1 MPDFLYTSPRTNRS
15 YRLVPDDPN
24 YSPTDLEKQ
33 EYAAYIEQQETAS
46 EQPAPSQP
54 APTQP
59 TAEAPDSGQSIGA
72 ARLSSAIQ
80 GITTIP
86 GIIAQGVGATFLS
99 PFGITSLEESGKY
112 AAEKARELTPI
123 DPKYRG
129 NLSVDLFGAGG
140 QALGQLASAF
150 ATGGGTI
157 GTNVALAQA
166 AAMGAASGA
175 ESAERRGLTGINRL
189 NEVLGYGASEVITE
203 RMFGLGSKSFFK
215 PAAGLQ
221 AKAVKA
227 GTTILGEG
235 VEESAA
241 GALTNIVSNL
251 TAVGTNIS
259 SPDILSADALK
270 SYARQG
276 LSGLVGGTVFA
287 GAQMAMGEQ
296 ATQESI
302 TRKSAVIDGVFT
314 NVTGVPDEVLI
325 QRGAEDIKLH
335 TFTSPIDAEA
345 IDSAPDG
352 AKVILESIYG
362 NELEVPIGEPT
373 SEQNQ
378 AFDEIIAADAA
389 KKAAAAAAAGAPPT
403 TPTEAAVLP
412 TEATAPAEATVPTE
426 AAAETPITPPAV
438 EPTPTPTPAPNAT
451 PEGNISESNL
461 GQYPDGNEVGTTT
474 ETGDRNR
481 PVEGGQ
487 VEQAVAQDET
497 VTQPLPSGALPT
509 ETGQL
514 PKTPMTDVSGGVAPG
529 VTPTAA
535 PVGDN
540 TLGAVI
546 NTPGQGPIA
555 TKAQTVLENVKKNI
569 KAGVPPTAS
578 LTPDGN
584 IVFPTPEAAPGVPQQ
599 ARRTPLNSAVV
610 KQTVQKVFGIV
621 PKNIEFIDTDERVDG
636 KAFVKD
642 QRVQINLRY
651 IQSKERLEKVL
662 REEAFHLIYQ
672 DPLVQADVELLKQE
686 IPDDIKAEID
696 QLYSDP
702 RFTDSVRL
710 EESVAR
716 LVERLSEKTAWQ
728 RFVGSVRAAFQ
739 KLFGRPPS
747 PRELTLAANRIL
759 ERAIANVAVQQT
771 AEGAQGTEDA
781 GDVRMSFAG
790 EQSLQNLP
798 EEKRR
803 FMTDS
808 LDAAK
813 AMAAAGKSSEEI
825 RAVTGWFPG
834 KYDGKMRYEV
844 PDANASFVDVGTYN
858 EKTTQAYGGQAF
870 NRISIA
876 SIAERVKSGKVVKL
890 SDVFQHDALFAAY
903 PEAANIPFFPIAGT
917 AVQGSHRVIDGQDV
931 ITATVTI
938 APDGSISEASAST
951 ILHELQH
958 FIQQKEGF
966 AVGGSPDN
974 LITQKDIADAVKFRD
989 AYLGIRKYKSEIDG
1003 LVKVLAEER
1012 AKKSFVGFGGPN
1024 QKVVKSLEDSIARI
1038 QESVNSVW
1046 EYQKKNLNVDR
1057 DSTRASLLSA
1067 LNLVDSKLGG
1077 AWVLTK
1083 RNEGLEMLY
1092 RLLSGEVEA
1101 RDVQARK
1108 NLTPEQ
1114 RKATAPYSSENIAKE
1129 DAIVMFGSGGP
1140 QMSVTPESQRIDQE
1154 YLAAVEAGDM
1164 ETAQRI
1170 VDEAAKKAGYTT
1182 GTFIHRTD
1190 SEFNTFLKSKGWTW
1204 FNTDITAD
1212 EDYQFIYGD
1221 RKIDAYVDLS
1231 KNYKFDEDFQPWGS
1245 AYQRNSELAA
1255 LEKRGIT
1262 SIQMPSGD
1270 VAVAN
1275 PNQIKSADPVTR
1287 NDAGNIIPPS
1297 ERFQETSDDIRYSV
1311 TPTVQIFGEKVVATA
1326 IEVQS
1331 RRELM
1336 AAVKDK
1342 VFDYTQPE
1350 SAEGDREWRDIMDR
1364 WRPTESGPPDLSN
1377 FKEIITEDAAP
1388 GAVTAALYIYANKKQ
1403 DGGLALQELRDSIEF
1418 SKYFPKEGWID
1429 FWTEAGIGG
1438 NVREAGR
1445 GLGIL
1450 AYAVGG
1456 LNKAQ
1461 NVSSNADVQTEA
1473 AAKGLDLPESD
1484 MRAIDISVNA
1494 VPEEGAIS
1502 GNLDKVTSTGGN
1514 SVIDTLT
1521 KLLSPSGSTDPTNN
1535 PDNSPAT
1542 DPKSI
1547 EQISAQKLV
1556 KDATKK
1562 DKKPKD
1568 TTQTDA
1574 VTAIVQD
1581 HLEKKGGQL
1590 EADLTRKLTE
1600 AGMSPEAAKK
1610 LATNTEKKL
1619 ERDAKKESEREAKA
1633 LEGAKELSDADRVAR
1648 RITKKLLS
1656 TKDEAVKRKIHPIV
1670 ALVAR
1675 YFKANGKLS
1684 EEQLEN
1690 ELAALGVS
1698 TEIGR
1703 ELVDAATAELGK
1715 RQAIKAA
1722 RDKARRDNA
1731 ATRSAENFTKNWEK
1745 SQDPA
1750 QQTKEKTPD
1759 PVRAFLNESSKVLR
1773 NQIHFDLSPNGKALF
1788 FDTVY
1793 TRLINF
1799 NVSPEAAM
1807 AATSAAYQKY
1817 LTNRAN
1823 KIAKLRDT
1831 VAKEGLSKA
1840 LAKQI
1845 LNLTRTQQR
1854 DPEFAKQFIEQTLI
1868 DAGVPQD
1875 IANASVPLLLP
1886 SFQKALADARE
1897 KALMDFINGR
1907 PPSAKRI
1914 PKEKLDDLRK
1924 AVRLGAT
1931 NPDYQP
1937 STPFAKA
1944 NGWQNF
1950 TRAEHDEMARQD
1962 EIASDPLQ
1970 TNQERQLALSKIAKI
1985 ASKRMP
1991 KNNKLSLFAEIYR
2004 NSALSNFLSTG
2015 GIQVYTPMFAAAVR
2029 TFTDGVRG
2037 LTQERNLNRFI
2048 ASLEGFLR
2056 AASVPALKAELIS
2069 SFGQNITTYNKAY
2082 EIDDLSQLHKLLLD
2096 GIETW
2101 KTTKSPLKKA
2111 KSLISITYGSMDYVR
2126 RSYAALDNVSQSVFY
2141 RQIMDLGMRDI
2152 ILSKGGSET
2161 EFKNLI
2167 SNRTRYHEQLVT
2179 ELISQGQSP
2188 SRAWV
2193 NASELSYRQMNG
2205 DLVDIYGDDVAVE
2218 IQAKDEMSRK
2228 EAARELGVAP
2238 DEELDGHVIPVLID
2252 TIKGLSKAADKRFAE
2267 SGKLTTLILFGFP
2280 ITALKVMNRS
2290 LDYSPIGILRGA
2302 MSERESKQFANDPEY
2317 KSKYP
2322 SYKTD
2327 TQKQQRMAEAAV
2339 GTAAMIMFLM
2349 MVLNEREKE
2358 PEDRL
2363 FMVHNAGPRDRAARQ
2378 IWRAAGNEPQSVQF
2392 RFSKDSPW
2400 LGISWAKAGL
2410 EVFTPVFATAGATFD
2425 SMDPTIRREDAYDQ
2439 IMVFFSQT
2447 LASMSRPLSSIQ
2459 DTAGVVSGKE
2469 MSLSGRSLANQVGF
2483 RASSFLPWSSMAR
2496 NYNKWQGARDTS
2508 NAGSA
2513 FAAMIPI
2520 VGPSLTEPALNS
2532 LGDPVGKTPNEYS
2545 YKIGTAI
2552 PVSVGF
2558 RREDTP
2564 LYEFLLNKGKFPTT
2578 ISRPTQEK
2586 KYGQMT
2592 NETWRKFVEIRG
2604 QTLKSLILQRKESL
2618 DKMDSEK
2625 YDDMIENL
2633 TRIAND
2639 RARNQLKLRPA
2650 KK

>member
-1 MPDFLYTSPRTNRS
+1 MPDIKYTSPLTQQS
-15 YRLVPDDPN
+15 YTWSPKDPAYTPTEDD
-24 YSPTDLEKQ
+24 YKKLALKVEQ
-33 EYAAYIEQQETAS
+33 IETGT
-46 EQPAPSQP
+46 EQSAL
-54 APTQP
+54 
-59 TAEAPDSGQSIGA
+59 GA
-72 ARLSSAIQ
+72 MASSAAQ
-80 GITTIP
+80 GLTSIP
-86 GIIAQGVGATFLS
+86 GTVAQGVGALT
-99 PFGITSLEESGKY
+99 GITSLEESGKY
-112 AAEKARELTPI
+112 FADQARALTPI
-123 DPKYRG
+123 DPMRREDFSTKAA
-129 NLSVDLFGAGG
+129 GAVG
-140 QALGQLASAF
+140 QAVGQLGAAL
-150 ATGGGTI
+150 ATGGGSI
-157 GTNVALAQA
+157 GTGVVLGMAG
-166 AAMGAASGA
+166 AMGAASGA
-175 ESAERRGLTGINRL
+175 ESAEARGLEGVRRYG
-189 NEVLGYGASEVITE
+189 EVLGYGATEIVSE
-203 RMFGLGSKSFFK
+203 RLFGLGSKSFFK
-215 PAAGLQ
+215 PATDFQAKVLKTGKTIGGEAVEEAGAGL
-221 AKAVKA
+221 
-227 GTTILGEG
+227 G
-235 VEESAA
+235 
-241 GALTNIVSNL
+241 TNIVSNL
-251 TAVGTNIS
+251 TALGTNIPT
-259 SPDILSADALK
+259 PDILSAEAFKGYAEQALLG
-270 SYARQG
+270 A
-276 LSGLVGGTVFA
+276 VGGTVFA
-287 GAQMAMGEQ
+287 GAQLAMKTQ
-296 ATQESI
+296 ATEQTV
-302 TRKSAVIDGVFT
+302 TRKTAVVDGQERD
-314 NVTGVPDEVLI
+314 VTGVSDEDLVSRGVDPTTIKVQTVFTQADAQAVDQAPTAGSKKIVEEVL
-325 QRGAEDIKLH
+325 
-335 TFTSPIDAEA
+335 S
-345 IDSAPDG
+345 
-352 AKVILESIYG
+352 
-362 NELEVPIGEPT
+362 NELEVPSNVIEEPS
-373 SEQNQ
+373 SEQKDI
-378 AFDEIIAADAA
+378 FAALTE
-389 KKAAAAAAAGAPPT
+389 KAAAEKAAAEKAPPT
-403 TPTEAAVLP
+403 IVTP
-412 TEATAPAEATVPTE
+412 
-426 AAAETPITPPAV
+426 AAETPITPPAV
-438 EPTPTPTPAPNAT
+438 EPTPTPTPDAT
-451 PEGNISESNL
+451 QIGNVTESDL
-461 GQYPDGNEVGTTT
+461 GEYTDGNEVGPTA
-474 ETGDRNR
+474 EAGDRNR

-487 VEQAVAQDET
+487 VEQTVAQEQA
-497 VTQPLPSGALPT
+497 VTPFLPSGATPTEPGTLPT
-509 ETGQL
+509 
-514 PKTPMTDVSGGVAPG
+514 TPMTGVSGAA
-529 VTPTAA
+529 AA
-535 PVGDN
+535 PTGEIAVGEN

-555 TKAQTVLENVKKNI
+555 TKAQTLLENVKRNI
-569 KAGVPPTAS
+569 KAGIPPTAS

-584 IVFPTPEAAPGVPQQ
+584 VVFPTPEAAPGVPQQ

-610 KQTVQKVFGIV
+610 KQSVQKVFGIV

-636 KAFVKD
+636 KAFVKE

-651 IQSKERLEKVL
+651 IQSKERLEEVL

-672 DPLVQADVELLKQE
+672 DPLVQADVDLLKQE

-771 AEGAQGTEDA
+771 GEMEQGADQTRAAVTPKSPEAIRHGELEAKFNAGTITPQEEAEAKQLVQQRAQANSYNRKGVRFGFYVNGVPLPPSRAANLNFGPGYYVAEDA
-781 GDVRMSFAG
+781 
-790 EQSLQNLP
+790 
-798 EEKRR
+798 
-803 FMTDS
+803 S
-808 LDAAK
+808 LDVK
-813 AMAAAGKSSEEI
+813 ASNVS
-825 RAVTGWFPG
+825 V
-834 KYDGKMRYEV
+834 
-844 PDANASFVDVGTYN
+844 S
-858 EKTTQAYGGQAF
+858 
-870 NRISIA
+870 
-876 SIAERVKSGKVVKL
+876 
-890 SDVFQHDALFAAY
+890 
-903 PEAANIPFFPIAGT
+903 
-917 AVQGSHRVIDGQDV
+917 
-931 ITATVTI
+931 
-938 APDGSISEASAST
+938 
-951 ILHELQH
+951 
-958 FIQQKEGF
+958 
-966 AVGGSPDN
+966 
-974 LITQKDIADAVKFRD
+974 
-989 AYLGIRKYKSEIDG
+989 
-1003 LVKVLAEER
+1003 
-1012 AKKSFVGFGGPN
+1012 KK
-1024 QKVVKSLEDSIARI
+1024 
-1038 QESVNSVW
+1038 
-1046 EYQKKNLNVDR
+1046 
-1057 DSTRASLLSA
+1057 
-1067 LNLVDSKLGG
+1067 LNLVELKRLGLDPENVEYREDSVFVKAATPYRSEYGSNATPETKAFIEATFAYESAIQEANRRLGLPTEPTNYG
-1077 AWVLTK
+1077 TVIADLIAQK
-1083 RNEGLEMLY
+1083 RIPFDSTQGMTGRKGMTSEL
-1092 RLLSGEVEA
+1092 V
-1101 RDVQARK
+1101 VQNASQIKSAQTFNGIPLDERFDARK
-1108 NLTPEQ
+1108 DDI
-1114 RKATAPYSSENIAKE
+1114 RY
-1129 DAIVMFGSGGP
+1129 
-1140 QMSVTPESQRIDQE
+1140 SVTPESQRIDQE

-1164 ETAQRI
+1164 ETAQRL
-1170 VDEAAKKAGYTT
+1170 VKEAATKAGYNVGPVYHGTPMGGFTAFDKKYQGQTGGISRGGFSFTT
-1182 GTFIHRTD
+1182 NKEAARTYAEANTEESVTLSEALRIANTSLTEVEDQEALEAFFIEKGYD
-1190 SEFNTFLKSKGWTW
+1190 GIPEYSWEAIEDPQEFANFLLDFSEELPPSAASAFKEAANLIFNGYGFKPEVKEVFLKIGENPLT
-1204 FNTDITAD
+1204 FTATPKTLGKVVFGLD
-1212 EDYQFIYGD
+1212 V
-1221 RKIDAYVDLS
+1221 RKTETKSAVVNLGGGEQIFYVA
-1231 KNYKFDEDFQPWGS
+1231 E
-1245 AYQRNSELAA
+1245 
-1255 LEKRGIT
+1255 
-1262 SIQMPSGD
+1262 
-1270 VAVAN
+1270 
-1275 PNQIKSADPVTR
+1275 PNQIKSADPVTYD
-1287 NDAGNIIPPS
+1287 DAGNIIPPS
-1297 ERFQETSDDIRYSV
+1297 KRFQKTSDDIRYSV
-1311 TPTVQIFGEKVVATA
+1311 TPTAEDANESEKYFPPTVQVFGEKIVATA
-1326 IEVQS
+1326 VEVQS
-1331 RRELM
+1331 YREVLQS
-1336 AAVKDK
+1336 AREK
-1342 VFDYTQPE
+1342 VFDSKQEVTE
-1350 SAEGDREWRDIMDR
+1350 DSVKAARDVFDRI
-1364 WRPTESGPPDLSN
+1364 RPTEDGPADIAYL
-1377 FKEIITEDAAP
+1377 KEMDSSDAFP
-1388 GAVTAALYIYANKKQ
+1388 GAVLGVLYEFSDKMQ
-1403 DGGLALQELRDSIEF
+1403 DGGRFQQEILDAIEL
-1418 SKYFPKEGWID
+1418 SKYFTKESFID
-1429 FWTEAGIGG
+1429 FWTQSGIGG

-1445 GLGIL
+1445 GLGV
-1450 AYAVGG
+1450 VGYVVSG
-1456 LNKAQ
+1456 LNKLL
-1461 NVSSNADVQTEA
+1461 NVHSNRRIRIEA
-1473 AAKGLDLPESD
+1473 ASKELGISKGE
-1484 MRAIDISVNA
+1484 MRDIDN
-1494 VPEEGAIS
+1494 
-1502 GNLDKVTSTGGN
+1502 VTSVAPSAEAVAEGMGE
-1514 SVIDTLT
+1514 IAAKIEKTL
-1521 KLLSPSGSTDPTNN
+1521 LPPGSNDPTKN

-1656 TKDEAVKRKIHPIV
+1656 TKDEAAKRKIHPIV

-1690 ELAALGVS
+1690 ELTALGVS

-1722 RDKARRDNA
+1722 RDKARRENA
-1731 ATRSAENFTKNWEK
+1731 ATKSAENFTKNWEK

-1750 QQTKEKTPD
+1750 QQTKEKAPD
-1759 PVRAFLNESSKVLR
+1759 PVRAFLNDQSKVVR
-1773 NQIHFDLSPNGKALF
+1773 GQIHFDLSPNGKALF

-1793 TRLINF
+1793 TRLVNL

-1823 KIAKLRDT
+1823 QIAKLRDT
-1831 VAKEGLSKA
+1831 VAKEGLAKA

-1845 LNLTRTQQR
+1845 LNISRAQQR

-1875 IANASVPLLLP
+1875 VANASVPLLLP
-1886 SFQKALADARE
+1886 SFQKTLADARE
-1897 KALMDFINGR
+1897 KALIDFINGR

-1950 TRAEHDEMARQD
+1950 TRAEHDEMALQD

-1985 ASKRMP
+1985 AAKRMP

-2015 GIQVYTPMFAAAVR
+2015 GIQVWTPVFSAAVR
-2029 TFTDGVRG
+2029 SFTDGVRG
-2037 LTQERNLNRFI
+2037 LTQEKNLNRFI

-2056 AASVPALKAELIS
+2056 AASPTALKAELTS

-2082 EIDDLSQLHKLLLD
+2082 EIDDLSQLHALLLD
-2096 GIETW
+2096 GVETW

-2111 KSLISITYGSMDYVR
+2111 KALISITYGSMDYVR
-2126 RSYAALDNVSQSVFY
+2126 RSYASLDNVSQSVFY

-2161 EFKNLI
+2161 DFKNLI
-2167 SNRTRYHEQLVT
+2167 SNRTRRHEQIVI

-2193 NASELSYRQMNG
+2193 NASELSYREMNG
-2205 DLVDIYGDDVAVE
+2205 DLVDLYGEDVAVE

-2228 EAARELGVAP
+2228 ESARELGVAP

-2280 ITALKVMNRS
+2280 VTALKVMNRS
-2290 LDYSPIGILRGA
+2290 LDYSPIGILRGV

-2327 TQKQQRMAEAAV
+2327 TQKQQRAAEAAV

-2349 MVLNEREKE
+2349 IVLNERDKE
-2358 PEDRL
+2358 PEDRM

-2400 LGISWAKAGL
+2400 LGVSWAKAGL
-2410 EVFTPVFATAGATFD
+2410 EVFTPVFAVAGSTFD
-2425 SMDPTIRREDAYDQ
+2425 SMDPAIRREDTYDQ

-2447 LASMSRPLSSIQ
+2447 LASMSRPLSSVQ

-2469 MSLSGRSLANQVGF
+2469 MSLSGRSLANQIGF

-2496 NYNKWQGARDTS
+2496 NYNKWQGARDTT

-2545 YKIGTAI
+2545 YKLGTAI
-2552 PVSVGF
+2552 PVSVGL

-2604 QTLKSLILQRKESL
+2604 KTLKSLILQRKESL

-2639 RARNQLKLRPA
+2639 RARNELKLRPA
-2650 KK
+2650 K

>member
-1 MPDFLYTSPRTNRS
+1 MR
-15 YRLVPDDPN
+15 
-24 YSPTDLEKQ
+24 EKLRFTLLTTLGLDRND
-33 EYAAYIEQQETAS
+33 ES
-46 EQPAPSQP
+46 
-54 APTQP
+54 
-59 TAEAPDSGQSIGA
+59 SIDYLD
-72 ARLSSAIQ
+72 RW
-80 GITTIP
+80 
-86 GIIAQGVGATFLS
+86 
-99 PFGITSLEESGKY
+99 
-112 AAEKARELTPI
+112 
-123 DPKYRG
+123 
-129 NLSVDLFGAGG
+129 
-140 QALGQLASAF
+140 
-150 ATGGGTI
+150 
-157 GTNVALAQA
+157 
-166 AAMGAASGA
+166 
-175 ESAERRGLTGINRL
+175 ESALKL
-189 NEVLGYGASEVITE
+189 
-203 RMFGLGSKSFFK
+203 M
-215 PAAGLQ
+215 P
-221 AKAVKA
+221 
-227 GTTILGEG
+227 
-235 VEESAA
+235 
-241 GALTNIVSNL
+241 
-251 TAVGTNIS
+251 
-259 SPDILSADALK
+259 SP
-270 SYARQG
+270 
-276 LSGLVGGTVFA
+276 
-287 GAQMAMGEQ
+287 E
-296 ATQESI
+296 
-302 TRKSAVIDGVFT
+302 
-314 NVTGVPDEVLI
+314 
-325 QRGAEDIKLH
+325 
-335 TFTSPIDAEA
+335 
-345 IDSAPDG
+345 
-352 AKVILESIYG
+352 
-362 NELEVPIGEPT
+362 
-373 SEQNQ
+373 
-378 AFDEIIAADAA
+378 FDQV
-389 KKAAAAAAAGAPPT
+389 KKAFKDLM
-403 TPTEAAVLP
+403 EARVVAY
-412 TEATAPAEATVPTE
+412 EGK
-426 AAAETPITPPAV
+426 ET
-438 EPTPTPTPAPNAT
+438 
-451 PEGNISESNL
+451 
-461 GQYPDGNEVGTTT
+461 DF
-474 ETGDRNR
+474 DRY
-481 PVEGGQ
+481 
-487 VEQAVAQDET
+487 
-497 VTQPLPSGALPT
+497 L
-509 ETGQL
+509 
-514 PKTPMTDVSGGVAPG
+514 
-529 VTPTAA
+529 
-535 PVGDN
+535 
-540 TLGAVI
+540 
-546 NTPGQGPIA
+546 
-555 TKAQTVLENVKKNI
+555 
-569 KAGVPPTAS
+569 
-578 LTPDGN
+578 
-584 IVFPTPEAAPGVPQQ
+584 
-599 ARRTPLNSAVV
+599 
-610 KQTVQKVFGIV
+610 
-621 PKNIEFIDTDERVDG
+621 RV
-636 KAFVKD
+636 
-642 QRVQINLRY
+642 
-651 IQSKERLEKVL
+651 
-662 REEAFHLIYQ
+662 
-672 DPLVQADVELLKQE
+672 
-686 IPDDIKAEID
+686 
-696 QLYSDP
+696 
-702 RFTDSVRL
+702 
-710 EESVAR
+710 
-716 LVERLSEKTAWQ
+716 
-728 RFVGSVRAAFQ
+728 
-739 KLFGRPPS
+739 
-747 PRELTLAANRIL
+747 
-759 ERAIANVAVQQT
+759 
-771 AEGAQGTEDA
+771 
-781 GDVRMSFAG
+781 AG
-790 EQSLQNLP
+790 E
-798 EEKRR
+798 
-803 FMTDS
+803 
-808 LDAAK
+808 
-813 AMAAAGKSSEEI
+813 
-825 RAVTGWFPG
+825 
-834 KYDGKMRYEV
+834 Y
-844 PDANASFVDVGTYN
+844 
-858 EKTTQAYGGQAF
+858 
-870 NRISIA
+870 
-876 SIAERVKSGKVVKL
+876 
-890 SDVFQHDALFAAY
+890 
-903 PEAANIPFFPIAGT
+903 
-917 AVQGSHRVIDGQDV
+917 
-931 ITATVTI
+931 
-938 APDGSISEASAST
+938 
-951 ILHELQH
+951 
-958 FIQQKEGF
+958 
-966 AVGGSPDN
+966 
-974 LITQKDIADAVKFRD
+974 
-989 AYLGIRKYKSEIDG
+989 
-1003 LVKVLAEER
+1003 
-1012 AKKSFVGFGGPN
+1012 
-1024 QKVVKSLEDSIARI
+1024 
-1038 QESVNSVW
+1038 
-1046 EYQKKNLNVDR
+1046 
-1057 DSTRASLLSA
+1057 
-1067 LNLVDSKLGG
+1067 
-1077 AWVLTK
+1077 
-1083 RNEGLEMLY
+1083 
-1092 RLLSGEVEA
+1092 EA
-1101 RDVQARK
+1101 RDVQARQ

-1114 RKATAPYSSENIAKE
+1114 RKATAPYSSENIAEE
-1129 DAIVMFGSGGP
+1129 DAIVMFGSAGP
-1140 QMSVTPESQRIDQE
+1140 QMSISPESKRIDQE

-1170 VDEAAKKAGYTT
+1170 IADKAQKSGLPVLDESNVTAYKVRRKPAPQKTEKAYKLFRVKKGSPGEVFALFVGANDPLPQGVWLDATEGPRAEDSKTGKAKV
-1182 GTFIHRTD
+1182 
-1190 SEFNTFLKSKGWTW
+1190 KSKLGPLAYRPGWHAGDVPLATHIGA
-1204 FNTDITAD
+1204 TDVAGGPIV
-1212 EDYQFIYGD
+1212 G
-1221 RKIDAYVDLS
+1221 R
-1231 KNYKFDEDFQPWGS
+1231 KFDEVWAEVDMASDVDYQPEANANGVTKDGS
-1245 AYQRNSELAA
+1245 VSVALADIKKMPEDGLYRYKTNPNMTGQWIISGSMKVNRILSENEVNSI
-1255 LEKRGIT
+1255 LEKASLPT
-1262 SIQMPSGD
+1262 MPWMAKSKVSPLWEKTNLDLSRWGLGT
-1270 VAVAN
+1270 N
-1275 PNQIKSADPVTR
+1275 PARNQKKLLDPVTYD
-1287 NDAGNIIPPS
+1287 DAGNIIPPS
-1297 ERFQETSDDIRYSV
+1297 KRFQKTSDDIRYSLAPKSPEAQIEQEYKVSVERGNAAVIASGHELTREVYDELKSKFKPKPRDVFYVADTEVIRNPSDSDRRRMSAEVRSEFGRDSSGDPATRFTKDTFNNTWIWKAHQGMHFKIEPGITSREGVEVNQSNSVPDHVELVQDALRANKPVPLKVQEQYPRYAEFFAKLPPYETSQKTSDDIRYSV
-1311 TPTVQIFGEKVVATA
+1311 TPGAENANESEKYFPPTVQVFGEKIVATA
-1326 IEVQS
+1326 VEVQS
-1331 RRELM
+1331 YREVLQS
-1336 AAVKDK
+1336 ARDK
-1342 VFDYTQPE
+1342 VFDSKQEVTE
-1350 SAEGDREWRDIMDR
+1350 DSVKAARDLFDRI
-1364 WRPTESGPPDLSN
+1364 RPTEEGPADISYL
-1377 FKEIITEDAAP
+1377 KEMDSSDAFP
-1388 GAVTAALYIYANKKQ
+1388 GAVLGVLYEFSDKMQ
-1403 DGGLALQELRDSIEF
+1403 DGGRFQQEILDAIEL
-1418 SKYFPKEGWID
+1418 SKYFTKESFID
-1429 FWTEAGIGG
+1429 FWTQSGIGG

-1445 GLGIL
+1445 GLGV
-1450 AYAVGG
+1450 VGYVVSG
-1456 LNKAQ
+1456 LNKLL
-1461 NVSSNADVQTEA
+1461 NVHSNRRIRIEA
-1473 AAKGLDLPESD
+1473 AAKKLGVSEGEVRD
-1484 MRAIDISVNA
+1484 IDNITSVAPTAEA
-1494 VPEEGAIS
+1494 VAEKMDEATT
-1502 GNLDKVTSTGGN
+1502 KGGN
-1514 SVIDTLT
+1514 SIIDTLT
-1521 KLLSPSGSTDPTNN
+1521 KLLSPSGSTDPTKN

-1568 TTQTDA
+1568 TTQADA

-1633 LEGAKELSDADRVAR
+1633 LEGAKELSDADRVAQ

-1656 TKDEAVKRKIHPIV
+1656 TKDEATKRKIHPIV

-1703 ELVDAATAELGK
+1703 ELVDAATAELKK

-1722 RDKARRDNA
+1722 RDKARKDNA
-1731 ATRSAENFTKNWEK
+1731 ATKSAENFTKNWEK

-1759 PVRAFLNESSKVLR
+1759 PVRAFLNEQSKVLR

-1793 TRLINF
+1793 TRLINL

-1875 IANASVPLLLP
+1875 VANASVPLLLP

-1991 KNNKLSLFAEIYR
+1991 KNSKLNLASEIYR

-2015 GIQVYTPMFAAAVR
+2015 GIQVWTPVFSAAVR
-2029 TFTDGVRG
+2029 SFTDGVRG

-2056 AASVPALKAELIS
+2056 AASPTALKAELTS

-2082 EIDDLSQLHKLLLD
+2082 EIDDLSQLHQLLLD

-2126 RSYAALDNVSQSVFY
+2126 RSYASLDNVSQSVFY

-2167 SNRTRYHEQLVT
+2167 SNRTRRHEQIVT

-2193 NASELSYRQMNG
+2193 NASELSYREMNG
-2205 DLVDIYGDDVAVE
+2205 DLVDLYGDDVAVE
-2218 IQAKDEMSRK
+2218 FQAKDEMSRK

-2238 DEELDGHVIPVLID
+2238 DTELDGHVIPVLID
-2252 TIKGLSKAADKRFAE
+2252 TIKGLSKAADNRFKD

-2317 KSKYP
+2317 KSSYP

-2459 DTAGVVSGKE
+2459 DTAGVISGKE

-2564 LYEFLLNKGKFPTT
+2564 LYEFLLNKGKFPTA

-2639 RARNQLKLRPA
+2639 RARNELKLRPA

>member
-1 MPDFLYTSPRTNRS
+1 MAELRYKSPRTGK
-15 YRLVPDDPN
+15 VFVATPDDPTKEPDQED
-24 YSPTDLEKQ
+24 YDWFAKRVEQLETGT
-33 EYAAYIEQQETAS
+33 EQSAL
-46 EQPAPSQP
+46 
-54 APTQP
+54 
-59 TAEAPDSGQSIGA
+59 GA
-72 ARLSSAIQ
+72 MASSAAQ
-80 GITTIP
+80 GLTSIP
-86 GIIAQGVGATFLS
+86 GTVAQGVGALT
-99 PFGITSLEESGKY
+99 GITGLEESGKY
-112 AAEKARELTPI
+112 FADQARALTPI
-123 DPKYRG
+123 DPMRREDFSTKAA
-129 NLSVDLFGAGG
+129 GAVG
-140 QALGQLASAF
+140 QAVGQLGAAL
-150 ATGGGTI
+150 ATGGGSI
-157 GTNVALAQA
+157 GTGVVLGMAG
-166 AAMGAASGA
+166 AMGAASGA
-175 ESAERRGLTGINRL
+175 ESAEARGLEGARRYG
-189 NEVLGYGASEVITE
+189 EVLGYGATEIVSE
-203 RMFGLGSKSFFK
+203 RLFGLGSKSFFK
-215 PAAGLQ
+215 PATDFQAKVLKTGKTIGGEAVEEAGAGL
-221 AKAVKA
+221 
-227 GTTILGEG
+227 G
-235 VEESAA
+235 
-241 GALTNIVSNL
+241 TNIVSNL
-251 TAVGTNIS
+251 TALGTNIPT
-259 SPDILSADALK
+259 PDILSGEAFKGYAEQALLG
-270 SYARQG
+270 A
-276 LSGLVGGTVFA
+276 VGGTVFA

-373 SEQNQ
+373 PEQNK

-389 KKAAAAAAAGAPPT
+389 KKAAAAAAAGVPPT

-412 TEATAPAEATVPTE
+412 TEATVPTE
-426 AAAETPITPPAV
+426 AAAEPPITPPAV
-438 EPTPTPTPAPNAT
+438 EPTPTPTPTPTPDAT
-451 PEGNISESNL
+451 QIREVSEGNIVK
-461 GQYPDGNEVGTTT
+461 YPSGNEVGKAP
-474 ETGDRNR
+474 ETGDSNR

-487 VEQAVAQDET
+487 VEPTVAQGQAVT
-497 VTQPLPSGALPT
+497 PILPSGALPT
-509 ETGQL
+509 ETGTL
-514 PKTPMTDVSGGVAPG
+514 PTTPMTGVSGGVAPD

-535 PVGDN
+535 PIGEN
-540 TLGAVI
+540 TLEAVI

-555 TKAQTVLENVKKNI
+555 TKAQTLLENVKRNI
-569 KAGVPPTAS
+569 KAGIPPTAS

-610 KQTVQKVFGIV
+610 KQSVQKVFGIV
-621 PKNIEFIDTDERVDG
+621 PKNVEFIDTDERVDG

-651 IQSKERLEKVL
+651 IQSKERLEEVL
-662 REEAFHLIYQ
+662 REESFHLIYQ
-672 DPLVQADVELLKQE
+672 DPLVQADVDLLKQE

-771 AEGAQGTEDA
+771 AEEVQGAEDA
-781 GDVRMSFAG
+781 GDVRMS
-790 EQSLQNLP
+790 
-798 EEKRR
+798 
-803 FMTDS
+803 
-808 LDAAK
+808 
-813 AMAAAGKSSEEI
+813 I
-825 RAVTGWFPG
+825 
-834 KYDGKMRYEV
+834 
-844 PDANASFVDVGTYN
+844 
-858 EKTTQAYGGQAF
+858 
-870 NRISIA
+870 
-876 SIAERVKSGKVVKL
+876 
-890 SDVFQHDALFAAY
+890 
-903 PEAANIPFFPIAGT
+903 
-917 AVQGSHRVIDGQDV
+917 
-931 ITATVTI
+931 
-938 APDGSISEASAST
+938 
-951 ILHELQH
+951 
-958 FIQQKEGF
+958 
-966 AVGGSPDN
+966 
-974 LITQKDIADAVKFRD
+974 
-989 AYLGIRKYKSEIDG
+989 
-1003 LVKVLAEER
+1003 
-1012 AKKSFVGFGGPN
+1012 
-1024 QKVVKSLEDSIARI
+1024 
-1038 QESVNSVW
+1038 
-1046 EYQKKNLNVDR
+1046 
-1057 DSTRASLLSA
+1057 
-1067 LNLVDSKLGG
+1067 
-1077 AWVLTK
+1077 
-1083 RNEGLEMLY
+1083 
-1092 RLLSGEVEA
+1092 
-1101 RDVQARK
+1101 
-1108 NLTPEQ
+1108 
-1114 RKATAPYSSENIAKE
+1114 
-1129 DAIVMFGSGGP
+1129 
-1140 QMSVTPESQRIDQE
+1140 TPESQRIDQE

-1164 ETAQRI
+1164 ETAQRL
-1170 VDEAAKKAGYTT
+1170 VKEAAKKAGYNVGPVYHGTPMGGFTAFDKKYQGQTGGISRGGFSFTT
-1182 GTFIHRTD
+1182 NKEGARTYAEANTEESVTLSEALRIANTSLTEVKDQEALEAFFIEKGYD
-1190 SEFNTFLKSKGWTW
+1190 GIPEYSWEAIEDPQEFANFLLDFSDELPPSAAAAFKDAANLIFNGYGFNPEVKEVFLKIGEDPLT
-1204 FNTDITAD
+1204 FTATPKTLGKVVFGLD
-1212 EDYQFIYGD
+1212 V
-1221 RKIDAYVDLS
+1221 RKTETKSAVVNLGGGEQIFYVA
-1231 KNYKFDEDFQPWGS
+1231 E
-1245 AYQRNSELAA
+1245 
-1255 LEKRGIT
+1255 
-1262 SIQMPSGD
+1262 
-1270 VAVAN
+1270 
-1275 PNQIKSADPVTR
+1275 PNQIKSAEPVTR
-1287 NDAGNIIPPS
+1287 DDAGNIILPS
-1297 ERFQETSDDIRYSV
+1297 ERFQKTSDDIRYSV

-1494 VPEEGAIS
+1494 VPNEDAVAKNFDDVKTGKDVSVIGAIKNS
-1502 GNLDKVTSTGGN
+1502 IPQGGA
-1514 SVIDTLT
+1514 
-1521 KLLSPSGSTDPTNN
+1521 KDPTKN

-1633 LEGAKELSDADRVAR
+1633 IEGAKELSDADRVAQ

-1656 TKDEAVKRKIHPIV
+1656 TKDEAAKRKIHPIV

-1722 RDKARRDNA
+1722 RDKARKDNA

-1793 TRLINF
+1793 TRLINL

-1991 KNNKLSLFAEIYR
+1991 KNSKLNLASEIYR

-2015 GIQVYTPMFAAAVR
+2015 GIQVWTPVFSAAVR
-2029 TFTDGVRG
+2029 SFTDGVRG

-2056 AASVPALKAELIS
+2056 AASPTALKAELTS

-2082 EIDDLSQLHKLLLD
+2082 EIDDLSQLHALLLD
-2096 GIETW
+2096 GVETW

-2111 KSLISITYGSMDYVR
+2111 KALISITYGSMDYVR
-2126 RSYAALDNVSQSVFY
+2126 RSYASLDNVSQSVFY

-2161 EFKNLI
+2161 DFKNLI
-2167 SNRTRYHEQLVT
+2167 SNRTRRHEQLVT

-2193 NASELSYRQMNG
+2193 NASELSYREMNG

-2228 EAARELGVAP
+2228 ESARELGVAP
-2238 DEELDGHVIPVLID
+2238 DEELDGHVIPVLIE
-2252 TIKGLSKAADKRFAE
+2252 TIKGLSKAADNRFKE

-2447 LASMSRPLSSIQ
+2447 LASMSRPLSSVQ

-2496 NYNKWQGARDTS
+2496 NYNKWQGARDTT

-2552 PVSVGF
+2552 PVSVGL

-2564 LYEFLLNKGKFPTT
+2564 LYEFLLNKGKFPTA

-2650 KK
+2650 K